1 MNSTSTYRTSQL
13 HSATT
18 SGFSSSW
25 RKKENTHITHTH
37 THQPRRYQTCQPNW
51 KLVKRTGECLGPVPL
66 TQLCVE
72 PPTTMCTS
80 VCHAFVSMHL
90 DLLLFVNV
98 TFFVFLNFRT
108 CSTDIPVNLLDL
120 PSHFRSCLTSLPS
133 PQFFG
138 PLESGVPTVTAT
150 VSALGLFSLAAEAR
164 AAAEWESGPWPSASE
179 ACGMNLFTLRGF
191 DQSIRPSDLNW
202 WLGSH
207 NKKRKNILNIL
218 IQICVHAA
226 YWWKIH

>member
-1 MNSTSTYRTSQL
+1 M
-13 HSATT
+13 
-18 SGFSSSW
+18 
-25 RKKENTHITHTH
+25 
-37 THQPRRYQTCQPNW
+37 
-51 KLVKRTGECLGPVPL
+51 KRTGECLGPVPL

-164 AAAEWESGPWPSASE
+164 AAAE
-179 ACGMNLFTLRGF
+179 
-191 DQSIRPSDLNW
+191 
-202 WLGSH
+202 
-207 NKKRKNILNIL
+207 
-218 IQICVHAA
+218 
-226 YWWKIH
+226 